1 MVRGLLVMV
10 LVALLAA
17 PAFAV
22 AATAQAPAPAK
33 QTLGEDEPPASS
45 ARLQLEGSGVVKL
58 QGRLVTFGLIPEGS
72 TLWVRD
78 LAGDARFFIDGETRR
93 LRTGAMTRIRDASG
107 RIYLSGS
114 RVLLQIRADD
124 ISLST
129 AGRGTA
135 SVSGDGEFSL
145 NDERERTWPS
155 RARSPLRF
163 AIEPPVAPPEDGESS

>member
-1 MVRGLLVMV
+1 MRGVLVMV

-22 AATAQAPAPAK
+22 AATGPAPAPIK
-33 QTLGEDEPPASS
+33 QTLGEDDPSPSS

-58 QGRLVTFGLIPEGS
+58 QGRLVTFGLIPEGA

-78 LAGDARFFIDGETRR
+78 VAGDARFFIDGETRR
-93 LRTGAMTRIRDASG
+93 LRIGVMTRFREASG

-124 ISLST
+124 ISLSA

-155 RARSPLRF
+155 RTRSPLRF
-163 AIEPPVAPPEDGESS
+163 AIEPQVPPSEDQERS